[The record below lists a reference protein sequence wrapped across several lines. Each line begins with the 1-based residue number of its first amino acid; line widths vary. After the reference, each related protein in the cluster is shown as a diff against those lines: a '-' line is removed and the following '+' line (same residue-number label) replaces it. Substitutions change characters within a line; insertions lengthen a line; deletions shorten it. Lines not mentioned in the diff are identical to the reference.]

1 MKIKDKISNKNIIG
15 YGFALLAVIL
25 WSGNFVVARGLSS
38 SIHPFALSFYRWTV
52 ATIVF
57 TPFALPHIKKDFVEI
72 KKNLKYI
79 FITALIGISSFNT
92 IIYYA
97 GRTTTAINLSL
108 IALTFPIF
116 ILLISRILDKEKIA
130 NRRIL
135 GIIIVISGVLLIV
148 SKGNLEVLL
157 NLSLNAGDPLMLFAA
172 FCFAVHSM
180 LVKNK
185 SQKINIYSFQY
196 ATFLVGL
203 IILLPLYLFV
213 AKDNI
218 DILLSSNVYYSI
230 LYIGIFS
237 SLVSFVS
244 WNKAIDKIGASS
256 SGMIYFLMP
265 LFSGI
270 IALLF
275 LNETIKTYHLISGLL
290 IVVGIVISNRKSNK

>member
-1 MKIKDKISNKNIIG
+1 MKFNTKISNKNIVG
-15 YGFALLAVIL
+15 YGFALLAVAL
-25 WSGNFVVARGLSS
+25 WSGNFVVARGLSE
-38 SIHPFALSFYRWTV
+38 SIHPFALSFYRWMV

-72 KKNLKYI
+72 KKNFKYI
-79 FITALIGISSFNT
+79 LITAFIGISSFNT

-97 GRTTTAINLSL
+97 GRTTTAMNLSL

-135 GIIIVISGVLLIV
+135 GIIIVISGVVLIV
-148 SKGNLEVLL
+148 TKGNPELL
-157 NLSLNAGDPLMLFAA
+157 LSLSFNAGDPLMLFAA

-185 SQKINIYSFQY
+185 SQKINIISFQY
-196 ATFLVGL
+196 ATFLIGM
-203 IILLPLYLFV
+203 IILLPFYLIV

-218 DILLSSNVYYSI
+218 AVLSDTKVYSSI

-270 IALLF
+270 AALLF
-275 LNETIKTYHLISGLL
+275 LNETIKPYHLISGLL
-290 IVVGIVISNRKSNK
+290 IVVGIVISNKKNKN

>member
-1 MKIKDKISNKNIIG
+1 MKFNTKISNKNIVG
-15 YGFALLAVIL
+15 YGFALLAVAL
-25 WSGNFVVARGLSS
+25 WSGNFVVARGLSE
-38 SIHPFALSFYRWTV
+38 SIHPFALSFYRWMV

-72 KKNLKYI
+72 KKNFKYI

-135 GIIIVISGVLLIV
+135 GIIIVISGVVLIV
-148 SKGNLEVLL
+148 TKGNPELL
-157 NLSLNAGDPLMLFAA
+157 LSLSFKAGDPLMLFAA

-185 SQKINIYSFQY
+185 SKKINIISFQY
-196 ATFLVGL
+196 TTFLIGM
-203 IILLPLYLFV
+203 ILLLPF
-213 AKDNI
+213 
-218 DILLSSNVYYSI
+218 LSNGGQRQY
-230 LYIGIFS
+230 
-237 SLVSFVS
+237 
-244 WNKAIDKIGASS
+244 
-256 SGMIYFLMP
+256 
-265 LFSGI
+265 
-270 IALLF
+270 
-275 LNETIKTYHLISGLL
+275 
-290 IVVGIVISNRKSNK
+290 